1 MGRLF
6 GTDGVRGVANRDL
19 TPELVFQLGRAA
31 AHVLLKGSGRMLVG
45 RDTRLSG
52 TMLEA
57 ALVAGITA
65 TGVDVE
71 LLGIIPTPAVAYLT
85 ARAAQQGN
93 VAGAMISASHNP
105 IADNGIKF
113 FNPEGYKLPDKTEA
127 EIEACLEET
136 AAAQIARPTGTGVGR
151 VFPTNRAEEEYLDFL
166 SRTVKER
173 FDGLTVVVDCAY
185 GATYRVAPRIL
196 EALGARVYTLHA
208 EDDGSRINV
217 DCGSTN
223 PEKLRQT
230 VLEKGAQVGLAHDGD
245 GDRVIAVDEKG
256 EVVDGDA
263 IMTVCGL
270 QMLAEGRLSHRTIAA
285 TVYSNLGLTETFKEA
300 GGDVL
305 VTANGDRW
313 VLAAMR
319 ENRLNLGGEQ
329 SGHIIFLDHNTTG
342 DGVLTALQLLSVLVR
357 TGQPLSQLAGRLKR
371 FPQLL
376 QNVRVAR
383 KEGWEENTAIREAIA
398 KAKERLG
405 QSGRIFVRASGTE
418 PLIRVMVEGP
428 EDDLLA
434 SLLAE
439 VSSVIARELA

>member
-1 MGRLF
+1 MRRLF

-19 TPELVFQLGRAA
+19 TPELAFKLGKAA
-31 AHVLLKGSGRMLVG
+31 AHVLLNGNGRMLVG
-45 RDTRLSG
+45 RDTRISG

-57 ALVAGITA
+57 ALVAGVTA

-71 LLGIIPTPAVAYLT
+71 LLGVVPTPAVACLT
-85 ARAAQQGN
+85 ARRENA
-93 VAGAMISASHNP
+93 AGAMISASHNP

-113 FNPEGYKLPDKTEA
+113 FDAEGYKLMDETEA
-127 EIEACLEET
+127 EIEGYLKE
-136 AAAQIARPTGTGVGR
+136 AAATGIARPIGTGVGKA
-151 VFPTNRAEEEYLDFL
+151 FSTTRAEEEYLDFL
-166 SRTVKER
+166 SRTVEER

-223 PEKLRQT
+223 PEELRRA
-230 VLEKGAQVGLAHDGD
+230 VLENGAQVGLAHDGD

-270 QMLAEGRLSHRTIAA
+270 QMLAEGRLSRRTIAA

-305 VTANGDRW
+305 VTDNGDRW

-319 ENRLNLGGEQ
+319 KDGLNLGGEQ

-342 DGVLTALQLLSVLVR
+342 DGVLTALQLLGVLVR
-357 TGQPLSQLAGRLKR
+357 TGQPLSLLAGRLKR

-383 KEGWEENTAIREAIA
+383 KEGWEKNATVQKAITEART
-398 KAKERLG
+398 RLG
-405 QSGRIFVRASGTE
+405 QKGRIFVRASGTE
-418 PLIRVMVEGP
+418 PLIRVMAEGP
-428 EDDLLA
+428 DRDVLA
-434 SLLAE
+434 SILAE
-439 VSSVIARELA
+439 VTGVIDRELA

>member
-1 MGRLF
+1 MRRLF

-19 TPELVFQLGRAA
+19 TPELAFKLGKAA
-31 AHVLLKGSGRMLVG
+31 AHVLLNGNGRMLVG
-45 RDTRLSG
+45 RDTRISG

-57 ALVAGITA
+57 ALVAGVTA

-71 LLGIIPTPAVAYLT
+71 LLGVVPTPAVACLT
-85 ARAAQQGN
+85 ARRENA
-93 VAGAMISASHNP
+93 AGAMISASHNP

-113 FNPEGYKLPDKTEA
+113 FDAEGYKLMDETEA
-127 EIEACLEET
+127 EIEGYLKE
-136 AAAQIARPTGTGVGR
+136 AAATGIARPIGTGVGKA
-151 VFPTNRAEEEYLDFL
+151 FSTTRAEEEYLDFL
-166 SRTVKER
+166 SRTVEER

-223 PEKLRQT
+223 PEELRRA
-230 VLEKGAQVGLAHDGD
+230 VLENGAQVGLAHDGD

-270 QMLAEGRLSHRTIAA
+270 QMLAEGRLSRRTIAA

-305 VTANGDRW
+305 VTDNGDRW

-319 ENRLNLGGEQ
+319 KDGLNLGGEQ

-342 DGVLTALQLLSVLVR
+342 DGVLTALQLLGVLVR
-357 TGQPLSQLAGRLKR
+357 TGQPLSLLAGRLKR

-383 KEGWEENTAIREAIA
+383 KEGWEKNATVQKAITEART
-398 KAKERLG
+398 RLG
-405 QSGRIFVRASGTE
+405 QKGRIFVRASGTE
-418 PLIRVMVEGP
+418 PLIRVMAEGP
-428 EDDLLA
+428 DRDVLA
-434 SLLAE
+434 SILAE
-439 VSSVIARELA
+439 VTGVIDRELV